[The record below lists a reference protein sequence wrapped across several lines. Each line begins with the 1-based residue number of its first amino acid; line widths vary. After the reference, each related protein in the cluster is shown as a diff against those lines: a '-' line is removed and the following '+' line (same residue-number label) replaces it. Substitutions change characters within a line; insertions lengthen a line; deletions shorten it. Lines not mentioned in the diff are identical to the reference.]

1 MDKFLIIEGRVLG
14 GHHIPDLGIFVPYK
28 KEVVIHHDRAMW
40 SRDLADSIQK
50 NQVIKKR
57 VISGH
62 DLPPSPQVTRVTNP
76 KIPVQK
82 YTSPAPVPKSL
93 EERSEISVAHV
104 DAVLQKS
111 IEENSK
117 LREMNASLM
126 EATNQLLEQQKQ
138 LVEKLSEFMDRPP
151 VVVGIPSLAPTKG
164 NTPTQHEGYV
174 EDDVP
179 TFVPSKIRSGNA
191 KTEGIDIKE
200 EGITGGA
207 DKAEDA
213 LKALRSSRKGKKNAE

>member
-14 GHHIPDLGIFVPYK
+14 GHQIPDLGLFVPYK
-28 KEVVIHHDRAMW
+28 KEVVIHQDRAAW

-50 NQVIKKR
+50 NQVVKKR
-57 VISGH
+57 VISGQ
-62 DLPPSPQVTRVTNP
+62 DLTSAPQVSRVTNP
-76 KIPVQK
+76 KIPVKK

-111 IEENSK
+111 MEENSK

-138 LVEKLSEFMDRPP
+138 LVEKLSEFMDRPQ
-151 VVVGIPSLAPTKG
+151 VAVGIPSLAPTVG
-164 NTPTQHEGYV
+164 NTSTQYV
-174 EDDVP
+174 EEDVP

-191 KTEGIDIKE
+191 KTEGLDIKE
-200 EGITGGA
+200 EGIKGGI

-213 LKALRSSRKGKKNAE
+213 LKALRSNRGKKKNA